1 MTGDLVTP
9 YSVILV
15 GFVVLFVAALAVE
28 ALGRAGRG
36 PFRPLARV
44 LEPALAARVGRWVVG
59 TAWLWIGF
67 HFLAR

>member
-15 GFVVLFVAALAVE
+15 GFVGLLVAALAVE
-28 ALGRAGRG
+28 ALGRAGRE
-36 PFRPLARV
+36 PLRPLARV
-44 LEPALAARVGRWVVG
+44 LEPALASPVGRWVVWV
-59 TAWLWIGF
+59 AWLWVGF